1 MKRCFHSL
9 FALALFACLLAP
21 ATLTRAQE
29 KPVEPKD
36 EPKAAEKKDS
46 NQVTFDFEFEGLMF
60 VQTKVNGKG
69 PYKFLFDSGATQSV
83 VNARLAKELEL
94 KEYDSPGGVQGVGEA
109 KDVKMVVL
117 DSVDVGGF
125 TKATTVA
132 ASMNLDHMSGTMGYH
147 MMGIIGQNIIKMM
160 KKIEIDF
167 SISNVTVTK
176 YGEKEAGKPQDQDEM
191 LANMLKGGGMPGG
204 IPGIPGMPGGGEDDD
219 DTEPGKDDDFSF
231 VPPMGAYLMPHTRTS
246 GAQFF
251 QDERK
256 TEAAPK
262 AEQVTE
268 GMTLDYT
275 TVSFPMIGDLVPY
288 WYIKGDV
295 NGVEKTFMFDTGASM
310 LLALG
315 TEMATEMKISTS
327 FGYPVKGIG
336 KGEAKSGLLDSFKMG
351 NLEVKDPAITVMDLP
366 KISDQ
371 MPDMIKQI
379 LPMLGNRVQ
388 LDFDAIVGIT
398 LATRYKKMIV
408 NSKAKD
414 IEFIPYG
421 KDEVNKI
428 NPAHGETYMRDA
440 VVRTWNGKAGK
451 VGLSGDS
458 VQLDDWAK
466 HGLKSG
472 GLMVEEVEADGPA
485 AKAGIKKGDI
495 ITHLVGETDL
505 PEMEDTKAENG
516 DTEVRDMPGLIIW
529 ACSKD
534 PGHAAKLRIKR
545 GEEVKEVTIALGD
558 YGFKG
563 DFPERFKA
571 KK

>member
-9 FALALFACLLAP
+9 FALALFALLLAP
-21 ATLTRAQE
+21 TTLTRAQE
-29 KPVEPKD
+29 KPAEPKT
-36 EPKAAEKKDS
+36 EPKATEKKDS

-94 KEYDSPGGVQGVGEA
+94 KQYDSPGGVQGVGEA

-125 TKATTVA
+125 TKGKTVA

-147 MMGIIGQNIIKMM
+147 MMGIIGQNVIKLM
-160 KKIEIDF
+160 KKLEIDF
-167 SISNVTVTK
+167 STSKITVTK
-176 YGEKEAGKPQDQDEM
+176 WGANESGKPTDQDEM
-191 LANMLKGGGMPGG
+191 LANMLEGGGMPGLPGGG
-204 IPGIPGMPGGGEDDD
+204 IPGLPGGGEDD
-219 DTEPGKDDDFSF
+219 DTEPGKDDDFSIA
-231 VPPMGAYLMPHTRTS
+231 PAMGAYLMHNAGNSR
-246 GAQFF
+246 AQFF

-256 TEAAPK
+256 TESTSKPA
-262 AEQVTE
+262 QVTE

-275 TVSFPMIGDLVPY
+275 TVSLPLMGDLVPY
-288 WYIKGDV
+288 WYVKGTV
-295 NGVEKTFMFDTGASM
+295 NGTEKTFMFDTGASM
-310 LLALG
+310 LAVLG
-315 TEMATEMKISTS
+315 TEMATEMKIPTS

-336 KGEAKSGLLDSFKMG
+336 KGEAKSGLIETFKIG
-351 NLEVKDPAITVMDLP
+351 NLEVKDLAATVMDLP
-366 KISDQ
+366 KMSDQ

-379 LPMLGNRVQ
+379 LPMLGNRIQ
-388 LDFDAIVGIT
+388 LDFDGIVGIT

-408 NSKAKD
+408 NGKAKD
-414 IEFIPYG
+414 IEFIPYT
-421 KDEVNKI
+421 KEELNKI
-428 NPAHGETYMRDA
+428 NPAEGEDYMRNG

-451 VGLSGDS
+451 LSLVGDS

-472 GLMVEEVEADGPA
+472 GLMVESVDEGGAA
-485 AKAGIKKGDI
+485 AKAGIAKGDI
-495 ITHLVGETDL
+495 ITHLVGENDL

-516 DTEVRDMPGLIIW
+516 DTEIRDMPGLIMW

-534 PGHAAKLRIKR
+534 PGYEAKLRIKR
-545 GEEVKEVTIALGD
+545 GEEIKVVTVKLDD

-563 DFPERFKA
+563 EFPERFKE